1 MTDERATP
9 LARTQATA
17 FCDNTFAKKN
27 VGPLAEGG
35 ANREINVGR
44 VPPFCPWGRPK
55 YARLQLG
62 TDAGARRLSMRL
74 RFREHTALVCASHA
88 PDARFHLSLGR

>member
-17 FCDNTFAKKN
+17 FCDNTFAKKS

-44 VPPFCPWGRPK
+44 VPPIAPIAHCPCGVGQTYVR
-55 YARLQLG
+55 G
-62 TDAGARRLSMRL
+62 CS
-74 RFREHTALVCASHA
+74 
-88 PDARFHLSLGR
+88 